1 VSVVAPPTAADGSPG
16 GGGGL
21 GGPGGGSDAGGP
33 TAGGPA
39 LPGQKSSRQ
48 AFAELGI
55 GAVVVTA
62 LAFAA
67 GLQDLLLFVVCMV
80 VIVMVHEAGH
90 LLAAKRGGMK
100 VTEYFLGFGPR
111 LWSFRR
117 GETEYGIKALPLGGY
132 VKIPGMTN
140 LEEVDPEDEPRTY
153 RQQPF
158 HARLLV
164 AVAGSAMHFLM
175 AFLLLWG
182 LLVFVGVPSTSVVD
196 VQQLNAVGGRPGPAQ
211 VAGLRAGDVLVS
223 VDGRVV
229 GADPTV
235 LSRVVQANPGRP
247 LTVVVEREGHR
258 QDLTVVPA
266 NGRTEREKGVVAPSG
281 TKPFGVVGVTFGAP
295 TVQRSPLPAVGATVV
310 DLGRYSWT
318 AATGVVRL
326 FSPASLTSQVHQ
338 VASAQAADQ
347 AAANGTRA
355 SSIYGVGQVA
365 VDALR
370 AGVGSFL
377 ALLITINLFFGI
389 FNLFPMLP
397 LDGGHVAIAVYEK
410 IRTRR
415 RRTLYHADVAKLL
428 PFTWA
433 FMAVLGVIVVSALL
447 NDILHPVANP
457 FG

>member
-1 VSVVAPPTAADGSPG
+1 
-16 GGGGL
+16 
-21 GGPGGGSDAGGP
+21 
-33 TAGGPA
+33 
-39 LPGQKSSRQ
+39 
-48 AFAELGI
+48 
-55 GAVVVTA
+55 
-62 LAFAA
+62 
-67 GLQDLLLFVVCMV
+67 
-80 VIVMVHEAGH
+80 MVHEGGH

-111 LWSFRR
+111 LWSVRR

-140 LEEVDPEDEPRTY
+140 LEEVDPADEPRTY
-153 RQQPF
+153 RRQPF
-158 HARLLV
+158 HARMLV

-196 VQQLNAVGGRPGPAQ
+196 VQQLNPVGGRAGPAQ

-223 VDGRVV
+223 VDGRSV
-229 GADPTV
+229 GGDPSV
-235 LSRVVQANPGRP
+235 FARVVRTHPGRP
-247 LTVVVEREGHR
+247 VQVVVDRAGRPHR
-258 QDLTVVPA
+258 LTVVPA
-266 NGRTEREKGVVAPSG
+266 DGRTAHEQGVVAPSG
-281 TKPFGVVGVTFGAP
+281 SAPYGVVGLTFGAP
-295 TVQRSPLPAVGATVV
+295 TVRTSPVRAVGTTVT

-326 FSPASLTSQVHQ
+326 FSPASLSSQVHQ
-338 VASAQAADQ
+338 VASAKAADQ
-347 AAANGTRA
+347 AAADGTRA

-365 VDALR
+365 VDALH
-370 AGVGSFL
+370 AGIGSFV
-377 ALLITINLFFGI
+377 ALLVTINLFFGI

-410 IRTRR
+410 IRTGR
-415 RRTLYHADVAKLL
+415 RRTPYHADVAKLM